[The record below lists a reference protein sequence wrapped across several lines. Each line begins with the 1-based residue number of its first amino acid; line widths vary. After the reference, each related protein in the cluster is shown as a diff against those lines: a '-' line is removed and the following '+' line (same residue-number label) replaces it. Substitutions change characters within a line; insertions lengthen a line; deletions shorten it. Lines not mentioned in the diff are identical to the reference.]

1 MARYEL
7 VKGMPVITMAEG
19 KQVGKVD
26 DLVVDPERK
35 AVGWLRLHSGGMGML
50 GGERLWV
57 PTAAVHSVGE
67 DVVTINAEADAR
79 TPEEAPEAL
88 DLVKAK
94 REIIG
99 NKVITENG
107 ERLGEVRDYEFNPDT
122 FALTSL
128 TVPPG
133 MNVVGELLTIAG
145 DKILTIGEDVIV
157 VAADAVMRLV
167 TAADTGNQPSA
178 GAQTD
183 VTTASSTEPS

>member
-79 TPEEAPEAL
+79 TPEEAPEAR

>member
-1 MARYEL
+1 
-7 VKGMPVITMAEG
+7 V
-19 KQVGKVD
+19 
-26 DLVVDPERK
+26 
-35 AVGWLRLHSGGMGML
+35 S
-50 GGERLWV
+50 
-57 PTAAVHSVGE
+57 TAAVHGIGE
-67 DVVTINAEADAR
+67 DVVTINAEADAL
-79 TPEEAPEAL
+79 TPEEANEARA
-88 DLVKAK
+88 LVDAK

-133 MNVVGELLTIAG
+133 MNVVGEILTIAG

-167 TAADTGNQPSA
+167 ATADTLTQPA
-178 GAQTD
+178 
-183 VTTASSTEPS
+183 V